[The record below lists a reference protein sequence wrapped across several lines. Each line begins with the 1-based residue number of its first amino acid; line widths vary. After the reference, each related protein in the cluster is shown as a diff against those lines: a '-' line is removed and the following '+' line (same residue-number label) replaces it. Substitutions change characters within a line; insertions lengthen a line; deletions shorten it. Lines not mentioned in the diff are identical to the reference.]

1 VVAMNNEVSSVKC
14 ESYDQEEVFLSV
26 REALLKID
34 FILSENKTVLIKPN
48 IMSQNRPE
56 QHSITHCF

>member
-1 VVAMNNEVSSVKC
+1 MNNEVSSVKC